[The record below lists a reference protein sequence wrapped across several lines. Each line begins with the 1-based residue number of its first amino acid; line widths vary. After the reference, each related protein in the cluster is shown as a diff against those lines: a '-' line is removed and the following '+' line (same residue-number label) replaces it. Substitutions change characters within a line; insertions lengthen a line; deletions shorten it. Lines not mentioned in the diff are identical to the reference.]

1 MVYVI
6 GDIGNKN
13 CRSNP
18 LGVSIGCISIGLG
31 IEEKG
36 IVRPPGAW
44 CVVVVS
50 TSNVGCLASGEPE
63 VVRSSAPAT
72 SECMSLRREQNL
84 ALPSPEMQ
92 MAIEEH
98 WPH

>member
-1 MVYVI
+1 MVE
-6 GDIGNKN
+6 
-13 CRSNP
+13 RSSAP
-18 LGVSIGCISIGLG
+18 ATLECMAPRQVQDLALPSAEMQMVF
-31 IEEKG
+31 EEHWPHK
-36 IVRPPGAW
+36 
-44 CVVVVS
+44 
-50 TSNVGCLASGEPE
+50 L

-72 SECMSLRREQNL
+72 SECMALRREQNL